1 MPERLLKE
9 LTMKIML
16 VVCSQCGYK
25 EKREIYDSEDAE
37 RRNLRLVPPR
47 CSRCGSTNV
56 KLYD

>member
-1 MPERLLKE
+1 
-9 LTMKIML
+9 MKIML